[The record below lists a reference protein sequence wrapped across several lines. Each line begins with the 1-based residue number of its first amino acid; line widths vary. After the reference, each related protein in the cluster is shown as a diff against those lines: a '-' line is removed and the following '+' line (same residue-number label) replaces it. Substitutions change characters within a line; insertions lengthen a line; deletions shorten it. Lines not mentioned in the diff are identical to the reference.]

1 MTVSVWWQGALL
13 SMVVL
18 LALWLLFLVFLMI
31 ARPDTGT
38 LRGLPRMLPD
48 TVRLLARLAR
58 DRSIPPSARLP
69 AWALLAY
76 LAMPIDLVP
85 DFIPVIGYA
94 DDAILTALVLHRLL
108 RKAGPTK
115 LTEHWP
121 GTPEGLATLSQML
134 HLEPS

>member
-1 MTVSVWWQGALL
+1 VIDSVWWSRVLL
-13 SMVVL
+13 SIVVL
-18 LALWLLFLVFLMI
+18 LGLWLVFLAFLVI

-48 TVRLLARLAR
+48 TVRLVARLAR
-58 DRSIPPSARLP
+58 DRSISRSARLP

-76 LAMPIDLVP
+76 LALPIDLVP
-85 DFIPVIGYA
+85 DFLPVIGYA

-115 LTEHWP
+115 LTEHWRGP
-121 GTPEGLATLSQML
+121 PEGLTTLCQML
-134 HLEPS
+134 HVEPS

>member
-1 MTVSVWWQGALL
+1 VIDSVWWPRVLV
-13 SMVVL
+13 SIVVRL
-18 LALWLLFLVFLMI
+18 GLWLVFLAFLVI

-38 LRGLPRMLPD
+38 LRGLPRMFPD
-48 TVRLLARLAR
+48 TVRLVARLAR
-58 DRSIPPSARLP
+58 DRSIPRSARFP
-69 AWALLAY
+69 AWALLVY

-94 DDAILTALVLHRLL
+94 DDAILTVLVLHRLL

-121 GTPEGLATLSQML
+121 GPPEGLTTLRQTL
-134 HLEPS
+134 RVEPS

>member
-1 MTVSVWWQGALL
+1 VWWPRVLL
-13 SMVVL
+13 SIGVL
-18 LALWLLFLVFLMI
+18 LGLWLVFLAFLVI

-48 TVRLLARLAR
+48 TVRLVARLAR
-58 DRSIPPSARLP
+58 DRSISRSARLP

-121 GTPEGLATLSQML
+121 GTPDGLTTLRQML
-134 HLEPS
+134 RVEPS